1 LLDYSRLIW
10 WLILSAL
17 RVVQRRWC
25 KINKKM
31 KELQSLATNSSK
43 VCHTMLFSIT
53 VVLLE
58 ADRGVAF
65 WKSILLCRC

>member
-1 LLDYSRLIW
+1 
-10 WLILSAL
+10 
-17 RVVQRRWC
+17 
-25 KINKKM
+25 M
-31 KELQSLATNSSK
+31 KALQSLATNSSK
-43 VCHTMLFSIT
+43 VRHTMLFFIT